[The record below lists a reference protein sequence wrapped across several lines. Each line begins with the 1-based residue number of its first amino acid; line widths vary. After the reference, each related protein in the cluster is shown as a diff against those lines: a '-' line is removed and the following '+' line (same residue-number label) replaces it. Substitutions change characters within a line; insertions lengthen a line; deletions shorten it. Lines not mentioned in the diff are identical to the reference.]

1 MSKIA
6 IILGSGWSS
15 LRERLPHILKYC
27 RIHAY
32 EEGDPNAMFN
42 TIQFLKSEEI
52 DTLILTNAVGS
63 LDPTMSTGSL
73 MVVEDHINM
82 VQQALKVGFVDMKDA
97 YDPEL
102 RKLAIKT
109 MIDQHITPHKGTL
122 AWMMGPQFE
131 TPAEIRMLRA
141 LGAKA
146 VGMSVVPET
155 IIARHFGMKVLAI
168 SHVVNM
174 ASGMSDEKLS
184 HEHTLSI
191 NAHKACNLVESI
203 VATYQNSHLNL

>member
-1 MSKIA
+1 MSQIA
-6 IILGSGWSS
+6 IILGSGWSE
-15 LRERLPHILKYC
+15 LKERLPKITVH

-32 EEGDPNAMFN
+32 EQGDPNAMFT
-42 TIQFLKSEEI
+42 TIQSFKNYGV
-52 DTLILTNAVGS
+52 DTIILTNAVGS

-82 VQQALKVGFVDMKDA
+82 VQLPLKVGFVDMKNA
-97 YDPEL
+97 YDPNL

-109 MIDQHITPHKGTL
+109 MRDQHITPHSGTL

-131 TPAEIRMLRA
+131 TPAEVRMLRV

-146 VGMSVVPET
+146 VGMSIIPET

-174 ASGMSDEKLS
+174 ACGLSNEKLS

-191 NAHKACNLVESI
+191 NSYKACNLVESI
-203 VATYQNSHLNL
+203 VAGINSDLN